1 MEKGRKTASHAGPEE
16 EDAGDRSVLQ
26 VARRV
31 AATIGADFFCAIAKH
46 LAKTLKADCVLI
58 GEFVV
63 GQAER
68 VKSVGSWMDGE
79 APPLDYALAGSAS
92 AQSAVAKPT

>member
-1 MEKGRKTASHAGPEE
+1 MEKAHKTAGHAGPED
-16 EDAGDRSVLQ
+16 EDGGERSVLQ

-31 AATIGADFFCAIAKH
+31 AATIGADFFGAIAKH

-58 GEFVV
+58 GEFV
-63 GQAER
+63 GGPAER

-79 APPLDYALAGSAS
+79 APPIEYALAGSAS
-92 AQSAVAKPT
+92 AQCALG